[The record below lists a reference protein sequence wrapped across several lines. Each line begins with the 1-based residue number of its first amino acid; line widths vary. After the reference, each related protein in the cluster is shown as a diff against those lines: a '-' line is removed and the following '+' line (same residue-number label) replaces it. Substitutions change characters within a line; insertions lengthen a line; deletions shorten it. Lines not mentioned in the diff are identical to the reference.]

1 MPWRFAGRRRADF
14 GCKVV
19 IQFDRVHVRCS
30 PSGSEIHEDPD
41 EVKSVYDLE
50 SIPDLLCHHGKDF
63 PLMHNTRKKDDEESP
78 VEKMSV
84 SEIVGGD
91 CTVEKRVPKYN
102 NYTFN

>member
-1 MPWRFAGRRRADF
+1 MLDTKSALLFLFFFWFAR
-14 GCKVV
+14 
-19 IQFDRVHVRCS
+19 
-30 PSGSEIHEDPD
+30 
-41 EVKSVYDLE
+41 
-50 SIPDLLCHHGKDF
+50 
-63 PLMHNTRKKDDEESP
+63 RKKDDEESP